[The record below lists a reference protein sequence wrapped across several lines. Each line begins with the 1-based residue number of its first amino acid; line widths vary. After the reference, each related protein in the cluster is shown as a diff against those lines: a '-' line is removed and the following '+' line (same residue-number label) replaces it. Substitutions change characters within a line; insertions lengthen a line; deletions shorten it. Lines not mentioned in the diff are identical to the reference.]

1 MAEMNNPATGLRIL
15 MARGFRSRLVGLLGR
30 SSMDVQQG
38 LWLEP
43 CRCVIPLACDLGS
56 IWSSSTSTARY
67 CASCA
72 ICRRGGSWHAGAPVP

>member
-43 CRCVIPLACDLGS
+43 CRCVHTFGMRFGIDLVFVDQHRTITLS
-56 IWSSSTSTARY
+56 ELS
-67 CASCA
+67 
-72 ICRRGGSWHAGAPVP
+72 